1 MISKNINDLK
11 KSFKKLKIDAYII
24 PKNDEFFSEYS
35 KNDKLKKISNFSG
48 SAGYAVISKKKNY
61 LFVDG
66 RYTIQAKL
74 ESGKIF
80 QIIDQNKIINCN
92 LFKNKIIGF
101 NPKLFTSSQIKKFF
115 LKNNEVKQIQSK
127 SIEKIFK
134 KNPSKS
140 KPFFSLDKKIVGES
154 HSSKIKKIVK
164 FLKKI
169 KSNYLFISAPEN
181 IAWLLNIRGHDNPYS
196 PIPNCRLLI
205 NDEGKVYLIVEMKKV
220 KKIIKEKKI
229 QKEQV
234 IEPKNFESF
243 INKLNK
249 NQIIIDNKS
258 CSLFYEELLRKKFKI
273 LKKDDPIYYLKSLK
287 NKSEIQNMIDAHILD
302 GAALTKF
309 LYWIKKV
316 NTKKLTEYEAQ
327 KKLETFRKKNIEYLS
342 PSFNTIAG
350 SGANGA
356 IVHYR
361 ADKKNSKI
369 INKQDI
375 FLCDSG
381 GQYKYGTTDVTR
393 TICFSRPKNSVKNIF
408 TNVLKGHIAVT
419 NTNLK
424 KYFNGKQIDL
434 RARKFLKNTGL
445 DYQHGTGHG
454 VGFFLNVHEGPQG
467 ITKFNKIKLE
477 EGMILSNEPG
487 YYKEGK
493 FGIRIENLLYI
504 KKENKKLIFENLTLA
519 PIEKDLI
526 NFKKLNSV
534 EKDYLFKYHL
544 DVYGKISKYLN
555 NNEKKWLASH
565 IYHF

>member
-1 MISKNINDLK
+1 MISKIINNLK

-35 KNDKLKKISNFSG
+35 QNDKLKKISNFSG

-66 RYTIQAKL
+66 RYTIQAKQ

-80 QIIDQNKIINCN
+80 QIIDLNKIINCN
-92 LFKNKIIGF
+92 LLKNQIIGF
-101 NPKLFTSSQIKKFF
+101 NPKLFTSNQIKKFF

-134 KNPSKS
+134 KNTSKS

-154 HSSKIKKIVK
+154 HSSKIKRIVK

-169 KSNYLFISAPEN
+169 KSNYLFVSAPEN

-205 NDEGKVYLIVEMKKV
+205 NDEGKVYLIVEIKKV

-229 QKEQV
+229 KKKQV
-234 IEPKNFESF
+234 IEPKNFVSF
-243 INKLNK
+243 IDKLSK
-249 NQIIIDNKS
+249 NQIVIDNKS
-258 CSLFYEELLRKKFKI
+258 CSLFYEEILKKKFII

-361 ADKKNSKI
+361 ADKNNSKK
-369 INKQDI
+369 INIQDI

-393 TICFSRPKNSVKNIF
+393 TICFCEQSNSVKNIF
-408 TNVLKGHIAVT
+408 TNVLKGHIAVI

-424 KYFNGKQIDL
+424 KNFNGKQIDL
-434 RARKFLKNTGL
+434 RARKFLKSTGL